1 MTEASL
7 EVMARNCANL
17 EDEAQDLKS
26 KLHQLPSQLQE
37 AQDQHIEAV
46 RCTEKT
52 QDHIQKLEIENAKL
66 QTTVKKQVDKIE
78 QLQKNLFSTRLVNI
92 CSQAFIQTMSMSSS
106 SNKKLMLHQF
116 QDMAEKCQVPLMVY
130 NQAFIYFHQYSA
142 VLENTV
148 QM

>member
-78 QLQKNLFSTRLVNI
+78 QLQKNLFSTRLVYLCTEQNVGRSLWSHFCCLGSGEWLWPDVHWGAI
-92 CSQAFIQTMSMSSS
+92 FDHHCKFTISY
-106 SNKKLMLHQF
+106 
-116 QDMAEKCQVPLMVY
+116 CR
-130 NQAFIYFHQYSA
+130 
-142 VLENTV
+142 
-148 QM
+148 